1 MAYQSAVLDKPSTSG
16 TPGTPG
22 APRRPTLEVISTPG
36 ARNGSKVELR
46 KRMKPPSPS
55 MPSTKAEPTGCQL
68 QPSVPPPMNLPSPE
82 LVPKE
87 CGAAT
92 VTGVATPPEKAPNR
106 PWPRAGQVG
115 SAGCQAPR
123 ADPPSG

>member
-1 MAYQSAVLDKPSTSG
+1 MAYQSPVLDKPSTSG

-68 QPSVPPPMNLPSPE
+68 QPSVPPPMKLPSPE

-92 VTGVATPPEKAPNR
+92 VTGVVTPPEKAPNR
-106 PWPRAGQVG
+106 PLPRSVKVV
-115 SAGCQAPR
+115 SSCCQAPPTK
-123 ADPPSG
+123 PPR